1 MANFLDG
8 IENLKKGDFNKAI
21 EIFDELSKQGDY
33 HASYQLAQ
41 MYNQG
46 INVKKDLETS
56 GEYFDVAFKQ
66 LNDAEDSNEKL
77 YLLSTFYLYGLGTVA
92 KDEFKAVEL
101 LERGAKNKDINCM
114 TLLANCYRNGIGS
127 EKDDEKAFELIKDL
141 KDSGHPIATKV
152 YADCKMFG
160 NGTEPDYKEAV
171 TYYEKASQLGD
182 VSSLFML
189 GTLYHEGKG
198 VEVDDKKS
206 LEYFLEAAKYKYPDA
221 LKNAAYFY
229 GHGIGAEKNPKLE
242 ADFIKLYA
250 DTGASDGMYL
260 YGNMCLDMNRGLF
273 KYAEGIDYLK
283 RATQLK
289 DPRATHLV
297 GKIYE
302 TGLYGTFKNEKV
314 AFNHYLVSYN
324 LGYKPAAFDV
334 LRCLK
339 MHIGVEG
346 NNQNKIEE
354 FEKICEELRNSSNA
368 RA

>member
-8 IENLKKGDFNKAI
+8 VENLKKGDFTKAI
-21 EIFDELSKQGDY
+21 EIFEELSKNGDY

-46 INVKKDLETS
+46 LNVKKDLGVST
-56 GEYFDVAFKQ
+56 EYFDAAFKQ
-66 LNDAEDSNEKL
+66 LNDAEDSNEKT
-77 YLLSTFYLYGLGTVA
+77 YLLSTFYLYGLGTVG

-127 EKDDEKAFELIKDL
+127 DKDGEKAFELVNDL

-160 NGTEPDYKEAV
+160 TGTEIDYLEAIK
-171 TYYEKASQLGD
+171 YYEKSAELGD

-189 GTLYHEGKG
+189 GTIYHEGKG
-198 VEVDDKKS
+198 VEVDDKKA
-206 LEYFLEAAKYKYPDA
+206 LEYFLSAAKYNYPDA
-221 LKNAAYFY
+221 LKNAAFFY
-229 GHGIGAEKNPKLE
+229 GRGIGCEKDSLKE
-242 ADFIKLYA
+242 AQFIKLYA
-250 DTGASDGMYL
+250 DTGSTEGMFL
-260 YGNMCLDMNRGLF
+260 YGNMCLDMHRGLF

-289 DPRATHLV
+289 EPRATHLV

-314 AFNHYLVSYN
+314 AFNHYIVSYN

-346 NNQNKIEE
+346 NNQSKIEE
-354 FEKICEELRNSSNA
+354 FEKICEELRKSSNA
-368 RA
+368 QA